1 MFEYSPIRDADLIV
15 VEDYIK
21 DLPDGDMLMDMV
33 STLRETDIATKRPA
47 NIYAE
52 HLSATY
58 IQSLIQSGQLHSGVL
73 TISPYNFLE
82 ATVSNPQGKPFLIV
96 GRENINRAVH
106 GDVVAIEILPE
117 DEWRGT
123 SDTIVEEG
131 DITKEENA
139 DDEDQEVEND
149 IDAREK
155 RILKSDKRSD
165 KTVQVTAKVV
175 GIVKRNWRTYTP
187 SPLKWH

>member
-1 MFEYSPIRDADLIV
+1 METKLIV
-15 VEDYIK
+15 VEEYIK
-21 DLPDGDMLMDMV
+21 DLPDGDMLMDMISLLT
-33 STLRETDIATKRPA
+33 STEITGKRPS
-47 NIYAE
+47 NIYPE
-52 HLSATY
+52 HFSSTH
-58 IQSLIQSGQLHSGVL
+58 IQSLIQSGHLHSGVL

-82 ATVSNPQGKPFLIV
+82 ATVSNPQGKPFLVV

-106 GDVVAIEILPE
+106 GDVVAIEVLPE
-117 DEWRGT
+117 EEWRGT

-155 RILKSDKRSD
+155 RLLKPEKKVSNKG
-165 KTVQVTAKVV
+165 VQVTAKVV
-175 GIVKRNWRTYTP
+175 GMVKRNWRT
-187 SPLKWH
+187 